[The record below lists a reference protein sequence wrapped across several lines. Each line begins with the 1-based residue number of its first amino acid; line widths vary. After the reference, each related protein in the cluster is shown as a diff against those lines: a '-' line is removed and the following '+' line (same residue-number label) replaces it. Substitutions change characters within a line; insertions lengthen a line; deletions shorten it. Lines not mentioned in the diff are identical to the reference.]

1 MKRYCAYIPLIL
13 IVLLTSCGG
22 GGHNEGV
29 LKFEITYLESEKK
42 EMPIIGLLP
51 TEMEQTFKNGSS
63 KSEIKGFM
71 GMFLSAYVSNNEDKT
86 NSILFAVMSA
96 KHFCKTKF
104 GEPTLGFDAMPGMHI
119 EITKEKKEIAEM
131 KAIKANVTFDDPN
144 IPPYEIWF
152 TNDIK
157 IDNPNWHTPYREI
170 NGVLLQYKVKM
181 KGITMILKAKELKQ
195 VEVDPK
201 VFNVPDGFKKVSPE
215 ELSTIVDEM
224 MKSAK

>member
-1 MKRYCAYIPLIL
+1 MKRYCAYIPLFL
-13 IVLLTSCGG
+13 VVLLTSCGG
-22 GGHNEGV
+22 GGHNEGI
-29 LKFEITYLESEKK
+29 LKFDIAYLEAEKK
-42 EMPIIGLLP
+42 EMPVIGLLP

-71 GMFLSAYVSNNEDKT
+71 GMFLSAYISNNEEKT
-86 NSILFAVMSA
+86 NAILFGVMSE
-96 KHFCKTKF
+96 KNCCITKF

-119 EITKEKKEIAEM
+119 EITKEKKEIAGL
-131 KAIKANVTFDDPN
+131 KAQKANISFDDPTV
-144 IPPYEIWF
+144 PAYEVWF
-152 TNDIK
+152 TNEIK

-195 VEVDPK
+195 AEVDPK
-201 VFNVPDGFKKVSPE
+201 VFNIPDGFKKVSPE
-215 ELSTIVDEM
+215 KLSSIVDEM